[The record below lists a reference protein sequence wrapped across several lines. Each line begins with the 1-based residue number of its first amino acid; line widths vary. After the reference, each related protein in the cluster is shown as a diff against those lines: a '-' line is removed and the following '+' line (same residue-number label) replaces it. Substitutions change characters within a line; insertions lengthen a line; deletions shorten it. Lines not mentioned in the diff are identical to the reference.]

1 MSAEP
6 TSILAFRN
14 GSIGNTLAAVPALR
28 ALRRRYPQAQL
39 AVVVD
44 SLCYPLL
51 ELCPWIDRLIVYD
64 KHGAHRG
71 AIAHLR
77 LVRELR
83 SLRPSHAVLFK
94 RFFRNGLLA
103 YLSGAPVRAGF
114 RTHGSAPF
122 LNLTIPYRESV
133 PVVDL
138 NLELAA
144 ILGAPA
150 AGRGLELFLS
160 EHDEN
165 AAREFAA
172 VHGGSP
178 YCVALYGGQ
187 TSSADFV
194 SLPRFAALVRGLTGG
209 ACPIFV
215 IGSGE
220 RESSLAVQLA
230 SNDARFVPA
239 LGLPL
244 RVTAALMKHATLF
257 VGFNS
262 GPAHMA
268 AAVHVPTVILYRPDA
283 EVVSEIRKWCPPGD
297 RVHPLVPPA
306 ANDDTEW
313 SEFLGAATAQ
323 VALD

>member
-1 MSAEP
+1 MSTEP
-6 TSILAFRN
+6 TSILVFRN

-44 SLCYPLL
+44 SVGYSLL
-51 ELCPWIDRLIVYD
+51 ELCPWINRLIVYD

-71 AIAHLR
+71 ATAHLR
-77 LVRELR
+77 LVREFR
-83 SLRPSHAVLFK
+83 SLSPSHAVLFK

-103 YLSGAPVRAGF
+103 YLSGAPVRSGF

-144 ILGAPA
+144 LLGAPA
-150 AGRGLELFLS
+150 ADRELELFLS
-160 EHDEN
+160 ERDEN

-172 VHGGSP
+172 VYGGSP
-178 YCVALYGGQ
+178 YGVAHYGGQ
-187 TSSADFV
+187 TTSPDFV
-194 SLPRFAALVRGLTGG
+194 PLPRFAALIRALTGSTR
-209 ACPIFV
+209 PIFL
-215 IGSGE
+215 IGSGV
-220 RESSLAVQLA
+220 RESTAAARLAQA
-230 SNDARFVPA
+230 DALFVPA

-244 RVTAALMKHATLF
+244 RVTAALMKHATRF

-283 EVVSEIRKWCPPGD
+283 EVENEIRKWCPPGA

-306 ANDDTEW
+306 GNDDIEW

-323 VALD
+323 VARD